1 MTTSQ
6 YFRKLLDLSHSEN
19 EYEDADLESNI
30 AKIMADTIG
39 SLFNLA
45 VLFEKPVGDKEAVI
59 NSKIIEQIVNIL
71 GLLFVNQKGR
81 EGNVCFANNPDLRP
95 EFRQSFTVLDLL
107 DYSNAVL
114 HSNTH
119 RKGNTDFF
127 NIPISADVVLFWQL
141 VQIGSNLRNTEE

>member
-1 MTTSQ
+1 MTTSK
-6 YFRKLLDLSHSEN
+6 YFRKLIALSDSEN
-19 EYEDADLESNI
+19 EYEDSHLESSI
-30 AKIMADTIG
+30 VKITADMTG
-39 SLFNLA
+39 SFFNLA
-45 VLFEKPVGDKEAVI
+45 ALFEKPVGDREAVI
-59 NSKIIEQIVNIL
+59 NSKIIEQIANIL

-119 RKGNTDFF
+119 RKGNTDFL

-141 VQIGSNLRNTEE
+141 VQIGSNLRNREE